1 MKTRKHMYNK
11 IMKNIKKLTRKAA
24 KIENKSKYFTV
35 NKSYSPMVNKF
46 LDVDRLESLQNK
58 SIKLCDN
65 LLQIN
70 VGTASKP
77 NCLNF
82 NEKRV
87 KIFLLKNLKSSKHL
101 DPSKFIA
108 PKQLYSNC
116 WFNTMFVVFFFS
128 DKGRKFFRYFRN
140 LMITGRKFDNSRLE
154 DQELRKLLFVFNLYI
169 EASYNQNSVKTKKN
183 KVTLHDQVKVLTG
196 NLDTNFL
203 IRKIYNRIKK
213 INSFI
218 DLPNIDEAG
227 NPLEFYQVIMA
238 YMNYNILNILRID
251 IDSEIKKNYKN
262 VKNILDE
269 FVLKERDIIILEDHE
284 SKIDYDEEY
293 IIELNNKKYKYKLDS
308 IILTNKDHYNPK
320 ANSHFVSLL
329 TINKEGYK
337 FDGSSYS
344 KLTKFN
350 WRKIL
355 NKNIDFTFLE
365 NPAYYPEKYNL
376 KKGYKILFYYQI

>member
-1 MKTRKHMYNK
+1 MYNK

-350 WRKIL
+350 WGKIL

>member
-1 MKTRKHMYNK
+1 MYNK

-329 TINKEGYK
+329 TINKERYK

-350 WRKIL
+350 WGKIL

>member
-1 MKTRKHMYNK
+1 
-11 IMKNIKKLTRKAA
+11 
-24 KIENKSKYFTV
+24 
-35 NKSYSPMVNKF
+35 MVNKF

-213 INSFI
+213 INSSI

-251 IDSEIKKNYKN
+251 IDNEIKKNYKN

-329 TINKEGYK
+329 TINKEKYK